1 MHHRLKIL
9 LTVLLLPYSLAQAQ
23 SGQEISL
30 PMAQEGA
37 GGYYLRGVFSGGIE
51 SELLLDTGSSY
62 VVLSGETFREL
73 KKDGSVVYQRAIQGN
88 TAAGRRVEAKVYA
101 ISELV
106 LGEGCIL
113 RDVEAVTLPGAD
125 RDILGLSALRQLGSF
140 SIQFEPALLTVS
152 VCDSHED
159 ATLAQI
165 AGELPAPPM

>member
-1 MHHRLKIL
+1 MHHRLTLL
-9 LTVLLLPYSLAQAQ
+9 LTVLLLPYSVAMAQ

-37 GGYYLRGVFSGGIE
+37 GGYYLRGVFTGGIE
-51 SELLLDTGSSY
+51 SELLVDTGSSY
-62 VVLSGETFREL
+62 VVLSRETFQGLKRE
-73 KKDGSVVYQRAIQGN
+73 GSVVYRRAIQGN

-101 ISELV
+101 VAELV

-140 SIQFEPALLTVS
+140 AIQFEPAMLTVS
-152 VCDSHED
+152 VCDSHD
-159 ATLAQI
+159 NVTLAEI
-165 AGELPAPPM
+165 AGELPAPI